1 MESLQ
6 RPELSIV
13 IPLFNEEENIHE
25 LHRRVSEA
33 LTALG
38 MTYEVVFVNDGSR
51 DRTAEL
57 ANEFARRDPHV
68 VVVHLSRN
76 FGHQAAI
83 SAGIQVAHGRGVVL
97 MDGDLQDP
105 PEVLGTFVKAWPVE
119 SGRPY
124 GRPAASAG
132 TAFAL

>member
-1 MESLQ
+1 MDILH

-25 LHRRVSEA
+25 LHRRVSES

-57 ANEFARRDPHV
+57 ANEFARQDPHL

-83 SAGIQVAHGRGVVL
+83 SAGIQGH
-97 MDGDLQDP
+97 
-105 PEVLGTFVKAWPVE
+105 
-119 SGRPY
+119 
-124 GRPAASAG
+124 AAAG
-132 TAFAL
+132 SC